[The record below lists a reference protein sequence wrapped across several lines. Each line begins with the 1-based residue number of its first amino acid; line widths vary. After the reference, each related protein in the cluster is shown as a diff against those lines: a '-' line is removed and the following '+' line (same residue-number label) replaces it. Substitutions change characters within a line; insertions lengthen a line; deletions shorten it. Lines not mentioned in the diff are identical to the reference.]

1 MVQVCNLTKRFGGL
15 TAVNDLS
22 FTVNEGEIVALWGAN
37 GAGKTT
43 VLRCILNLTPY
54 DGEIIVAGMN
64 AAKEGKAVRQHIGF
78 VPQELSFH
86 DDMTV
91 AETMNF
97 YALLKKLGFDYD
109 FNPLLARLDLDTHA
123 QKPVHDL
130 SGGLKQ
136 RLALA
141 LALLSDPPILLL
153 DEPTSSLDVT
163 AREDFMGLLLELKKT
178 GKTMIFS
185 SHRLEEMLA
194 LADRVLVMADGRL
207 QVDCPPSKLTEHL
220 GRPMSLY
227 LHMPGNGL
235 APAMRVLS
243 QHGMTVS
250 QNGRGLWVQVEP
262 GAKGEPLRLLY
273 EAGIPIDNFELD
285 G

>member
-1 MVQVCNLTKRFGGL
+1 MVQVKSLTKRFGGL
-15 TAVNDLS
+15 TAVNNLS
-22 FTVNEGEIVALWGAN
+22 FSVGDGEIVALWGAN

-43 VLRCILNLTPY
+43 VLRCLLNLTPY
-54 DGEIIVAGMN
+54 EGEISVSGMDPN
-64 AAKEGKAVRQHIGF
+64 RAEKAVRRLIGF

-91 AETMNF
+91 VETMTF
-97 YALLKKLGFDYD
+97 YALLKKLGYD
-109 FNPLLARLDLDTHA
+109 FNFAPLLAQLNLDAHA
-123 QKPVHDL
+123 QKPVGEL

-163 AREDFMGLLLELKKT
+163 AREDFMGLLLALKEA

-194 LADRVLVMADGRL
+194 LADRVLVMAEGRL
-207 QVDCPPSKLTEHL
+207 QVDCPPAQLTEHL
-220 GRPMSLY
+220 GRPMTLY
-227 LHMPGNGL
+227 LHMPNNGL
-235 APAMRVLS
+235 VPAAQILT
-243 QHGMTVS
+243 QHGMTVN
-250 QNGRGLWVQVEP
+250 QNGRGLWVQVQP
-262 GAKGEPLRLLY
+262 DAKGEPLRLLY
-273 EAGIPIDNFELD
+273 EAGISVNNFELE

>member
-1 MVQVCNLTKRFGGL
+1 MVQVKNLTKRFGGL
-15 TAVNDLS
+15 TAVNNLS
-22 FTVNEGEIVALWGAN
+22 FNVDEGEIVALWGAN

-43 VLRCILNLTPY
+43 VLRCLLNLTPY
-54 DGEIIVAGMN
+54 DGEISVAGMN
-64 AAKEGKAVRQHIGF
+64 VAEEGKAARRRIGF
-78 VPQELSFH
+78 VPQELAFH

-91 AETMNF
+91 QETMTF
-97 YALLKKLGFDYD
+97 YALLKKLGYGYD
-109 FNPLLARLDLDTHA
+109 FSPLLARLDLAAHA
-123 QKPVHDL
+123 KKPVGEL

-163 AREDFMGLLLELKKT
+163 AREDFMELLLALKEA

-207 QVDCPPSKLTEHL
+207 QIDCPPSQLTEHL
-220 GRPMSLY
+220 GRPMTLY
-227 LHMPGNGL
+227 LHMSGNGL
-235 APAMRVLS
+235 APAMEILS
-243 QHGMTVS
+243 QHGLTVNR
-250 QNGRGLWVQVEP
+250 NGRGLWVQVQP
-262 GAKGEPLRLLY
+262 DAKGEPLRLLY
-273 EAGIPIDNFELD
+273 EAGIPVNNFELE

>member
-1 MVQVCNLTKRFGGL
+1 MVQVRNLTKRFGKL
-15 TAVNDLS
+15 TAVDNLS
-22 FTVNEGEIVALWGAN
+22 FHVAEGEIVALWGAN

-54 DGEIIVAGMN
+54 DGEISVAGLN
-64 AAKEGKAVRQHIGF
+64 AAKEGKAARQRIGF

-91 AETMNF
+91 AETMTF
-97 YALLKKLGFDYD
+97 YALLRKLGYDYD
-109 FNPLLARLDLDTHA
+109 FQPLLSRLALDTHTH
-123 QKPVHDL
+123 KPVGEL

-141 LALLSDPPILLL
+141 LALLSDPPVLLL
-153 DEPTSSLDVT
+153 DEPTSSLDVA
-163 AREDFMGLLLELKKT
+163 AREDFMELLLELKEA

-194 LADRVLVMADGRL
+194 LADRVLVMAEGRL
-207 QVDCPPSKLTEHL
+207 EIECPPAQLMEHL
-220 GRPMSLY
+220 GRPLTMY

-235 APAMRVLS
+235 APAMEILT
-243 QHGMTVS
+243 QHGLTVN
-250 QNGRGLWVQVEP
+250 QNGRGLWVRVKP
-262 GAKGEPLRLLY
+262 DAKGEPLRLLY
-273 EAGIPIDNFELD
+273 EAGIPVNNFELE

>member
-1 MVQVCNLTKRFGGL
+1 MVQVNHLTKQFDGL
-15 TAVNDLS
+15 TAVDDLS

-64 AAKEGKAVRQHIGF
+64 AVAEGKAVRQRIGF
-78 VPQELSFH
+78 VPQELTFH

-91 AETMNF
+91 QETMTF
-97 YALLKKLGFDYD
+97 YALLKKLGYEYNFT
-109 FNPLLARLDLDTHA
+109 PLLARLDLAAHA

-153 DEPTSSLDVT
+153 DEPTSSLDVA
-163 AREDFMGLLLELKKT
+163 AREDFMGLLLELKAA

-185 SHRLEEMLA
+185 SHRLEEMLT

-207 QVDCPPSKLTEHL
+207 QVDCPPSQLTERL
-220 GRPMSLY
+220 GRPMTLY
-227 LHMPGNGL
+227 LHMSGNGL
-235 APAMRVLS
+235 VPAMQILS
-243 QHGMTVS
+243 QHGLTVN

-262 GAKGEPLRLLY
+262 DAKGEPLRLLY
-273 EAGIPIDNFELD
+273 EAGIPVNNFELD
-285 G
+285 Q

>member
-1 MVQVCNLTKRFGGL
+1 MVQVRHLTKRFGGL
-15 TAVNDLS
+15 TAVDDLS
-22 FTVNEGEIVALWGAN
+22 FNVDEGEIVALWGAN

-54 DGEIIVAGMN
+54 DGEISVAGMN
-64 AAKEGKAVRQHIGF
+64 ADKEGKAVRQRIGF

-91 AETMNF
+91 TETMTF
-97 YALLKKLGFDYD
+97 YALLKKLGYDYD
-109 FNPLLARLDLDTHA
+109 FTPLLTRLDLASHA
-123 QKPVHDL
+123 QKQVGEL

-163 AREDFMGLLLELKKT
+163 AREDFMGLLLELKEA

-185 SHRLEEMLA
+185 SHRMEEMLA
-194 LADRVLVMADGRL
+194 LADRVLVMAEGRL
-207 QVDCPPSKLTEHL
+207 EIECPPSQLTEHL
-220 GRPMSLY
+220 GRPMTMY
-227 LHMPGNGL
+227 LHMSGNGL
-235 APAMRVLS
+235 APAMKILTE
-243 QHGMTVS
+243 QGLTVN

-262 GAKGEPLRLLY
+262 DAKGEPLRLLY
-273 EAGIPIDNFELD
+273 EAGIPVDNFELE

>member
-1 MVQVCNLTKRFGGL
+1 MVQVRNLTKRFDKL
-15 TAVNDLS
+15 TAVDDLS
-22 FTVNEGEIVALWGAN
+22 FDVDQGEIVALWGAN

-43 VLRCILNLTPY
+43 VLRCILDLTPY
-54 DGEIIVAGMN
+54 DGEISVAGLN
-64 AAKEGKAVRQHIGF
+64 AAKEGKAVRQRIGF

-91 AETMNF
+91 EETMTF
-97 YALLKKLGFDYD
+97 YALLKKLGYDYD
-109 FNPLLARLDLDTHA
+109 FMPLLTRLDLASHA
-123 QKPVHDL
+123 PKPVGEL

-163 AREDFMGLLLELKKT
+163 AREDFMGLLLELKET

-194 LADRVLVMADGRL
+194 LADRVLVMAEGRL
-207 QVDCPPSKLTEHL
+207 EIECPPSQLTEHL
-220 GRPMSLY
+220 GRPMTMY

-235 APAMRVLS
+235 APAMEILT
-243 QHGMTVS
+243 QHGLTVN

-262 GAKGEPLRLLY
+262 DAKGEPLRLLY
-273 EAGIPIDNFELD
+273 EAGIPVNNFELE

>member
-1 MVQVCNLTKRFGGL
+1 MVQVEHLTKRFGGL
-15 TAVNDLS
+15 TAVADLS
-22 FTVNEGEIVALWGAN
+22 FSVDEGEIVALWGAN

-54 DGEIIVAGMN
+54 DGEISVAGLN
-64 AAKEGKAVRQHIGF
+64 AAKEGKAVRRRIGF

-91 AETMNF
+91 AETMTF
-97 YALLKKLGFDYD
+97 YALLKKLGYDYD
-109 FNPLLARLDLDTHA
+109 FTALLTRLNLDSHA
-123 QKPVHDL
+123 QKPVGEL

-163 AREDFMGLLLELKKT
+163 AREDFMGLLLELKEA

-220 GRPMSLY
+220 GRPMTLY

-235 APAMRVLS
+235 VPAMQILT
-243 QHGMTVS
+243 QHGLTVS
-250 QNGRGLWVQVEP
+250 QNGHGLWVQVEP
-262 GAKGEPLRLLY
+262 DAKGEPLRLLY
-273 EAGIPIDNFELD
+273 EAGIPVNNFELD

>member
-1 MVQVCNLTKRFGGL
+1 MVQVKNLTKRFGRL
-15 TAVNDLS
+15 TAVNNLS
-22 FTVNEGEIVALWGAN
+22 FTVAEGETVALWGAN

-43 VLRCILNLTPY
+43 VLRCLLDLTPY
-54 DGEIIVAGMN
+54 DGKISVDGLN
-64 AAKEGKAVRQHIGF
+64 ATKEGKAVRQRIGF
-78 VPQELSFH
+78 VPQELAFH

-91 AETMNF
+91 AETMTF
-97 YALLKKLGFDYD
+97 YALLKKLGYDYD
-109 FNPLLARLDLDTHA
+109 FAPLLARLDLDTHA
-123 QKPVHDL
+123 QKPVGEL

-153 DEPTSSLDVT
+153 DEPTSSLDVA
-163 AREDFMGLLLELKKT
+163 AREDFMSLLLELKKA

-194 LADRVLVMADGRL
+194 LADRVLVLADGSL
-207 QVDCPPSKLTEHL
+207 QVDCPPAQLTEHL
-220 GRPMSLY
+220 GRPMTLY
-227 LHMPGNGL
+227 LHMPNNGL
-235 APAMRVLS
+235 VPAMQILS

-250 QNGRGLWVQVEP
+250 QNGRGLWVQVQP
-262 GAKGEPLRLLY
+262 DAKGEPLRLLY
-273 EAGIPIDNFELD
+273 EAGISVNNFELD